1 MMNVTLDQLKAF
13 ERVVRL
19 GSFHAA
25 ALDLH
30 LTQPSVSARVKE
42 LETALNVRLFVRQ
55 GPRIRLTAEGHA
67 LIEFADRT
75 LNAASDLVERFRTR
89 DPLMGVLRLGLNE
102 SFALISATDLIE
114 RIERLYPGIRTSLF
128 VGDTGTVSRMLN
140 EQALDVAIVS
150 EARVEGHV
158 KQEYIGRNR
167 LGWFVHAGFPKT
179 REILSPSDLAPLH
192 LIISPPTAKLH
203 ATVMKWF
210 ADARVTPER
219 VSTCNSLSVTV
230 QAVVKGLGVALV
242 PIRIIQ
248 AEVEAKRVK
257 QLPVAPE
264 VPAHSVSICYQAS
277 EFGPGL
283 NTLVD
288 LIREL
293 IAHHQL
299 F

>member
-1 MMNVTLDQLKAF
+1 MNVTLDQLKAF

-42 LETALNVRLFVRQ
+42 LETALNVQLFVRQ

-75 LNAASDLVERFRTR
+75 LNAAGDLVERFRTR
-89 DPLMGVLRLGLNE
+89 DPLKGVLRLGLNE
-102 SFALISATDLIE
+102 SFALISATDLIQ
-114 RIERLYPGIRTSLF
+114 RIEKIYPALRTSLF

-140 EQALDVAIVS
+140 EQELDVAIVS

-167 LGWFVHAGFPKT
+167 MGWFAHEGFAGA
-179 REILSPSDLAPLH
+179 RDIRSPADLAALH
-192 LIISPPTAKLH
+192 LIISPPSAKLH

-210 ADARVTPER
+210 ADAKVTPER
-219 VSTCNSLSVTV
+219 ISTCNSLSITV

-248 AEVEAKRVK
+248 AEVDAHRVK
-257 QLPVAPE
+257 ALPVMPE

-277 EFGPGL
+277 EFGPAL
-283 NTLVD
+283 KTLVD

>member
-1 MMNVTLDQLKAF
+1 MNVTLDQLKAF

-42 LETALNVRLFVRQ
+42 LEATLNVQLFVRQ

-75 LNAASDLVERFRTR
+75 LNAASDLIERFRTR
-89 DPLMGVLRLGLNE
+89 DPLKGVLRLGLNE
-102 SFALISATDLIE
+102 SFALVSATDLIE
-114 RIERLYPGIRTSLF
+114 RIEKIYPALRTSLF

-140 EQALDVAIVS
+140 EQELDVAIVS
-150 EARVEGHV
+150 EAKVEEHV
-158 KQEYIGRNR
+158 KQEYIGKNR
-167 LGWFVHAGFPKT
+167 MGWFVHEGFAAA
-179 REILSPSDLAPLH
+179 REIRSPADLAALH
-192 LIISPPTAKLH
+192 LIISPPSAKLH

-210 ADARVTPER
+210 ADAKVTPER
-219 VSTCNSLSVTV
+219 ISTCNSLSITV
-230 QAVVKGLGVALV
+230 QAVVKGLGAALV
-242 PIRIIQ
+242 PIRFIQ
-248 AEVEAKRVK
+248 GEIDAHRVK
-257 QLPVAPE
+257 ALPVMPE
-264 VPAHSVSICYQAS
+264 VPAHNVSICYQAS
-277 EFGPGL
+277 EFGPAL
-283 NTLVD
+283 KTLVD

>member
-1 MMNVTLDQLKAF
+1 MNVTLDQLKAF

-30 LTQPSVSARVKE
+30 LTQPSISARVKE
-42 LETALNVRLFVRQ
+42 LETALNVQLFVRQ

-75 LNAASDLVERFRTR
+75 LNAANDLVDRFRTR
-89 DPLMGVLRLGLNE
+89 DPLKGVLRLGLNE

-114 RIERLYPGIRTSLF
+114 RIERLYPAIRTSLF

-140 EQALDVAIVS
+140 EQELDVAIVS
-150 EARVEGHV
+150 EAKVEGHV

-167 LGWFVHAGFPKT
+167 LGWFVHAGFPAT
-179 REILSPSDLAPLH
+179 REVRSPSDLAALH
-192 LIISPPTAKLH
+192 LIISPPSAKLH

-210 ADARVTPER
+210 ADAKVTPER
-219 VSTCNSLSVTV
+219 ISTCNSLSVTV

-248 AEVEAKRVK
+248 AEVDDHRVK
-257 QLPVAPE
+257 LLPVTPE

-283 NTLVD
+283 KTLVD

-293 IAHHQL
+293 IAHHGL

>member
-1 MMNVTLDQLKAF
+1 
-13 ERVVRL
+13 
-19 GSFHAA
+19 
-25 ALDLH
+25 
-30 LTQPSVSARVKE
+30 
-42 LETALNVRLFVRQ
+42 
-55 GPRIRLTAEGHA
+55 
-67 LIEFADRT
+67 
-75 LNAASDLVERFRTR
+75 
-89 DPLMGVLRLGLNE
+89 
-102 SFALISATDLIE
+102 
-114 RIERLYPGIRTSLF
+114 
-128 VGDTGTVSRMLN
+128 
-140 EQALDVAIVS
+140 
-150 EARVEGHV
+150 
-158 KQEYIGRNR
+158 
-167 LGWFVHAGFPKT
+167 
-179 REILSPSDLAPLH
+179 
-192 LIISPPTAKLH
+192 
-203 ATVMKWF
+203 
-210 ADARVTPER
+210 
-219 VSTCNSLSVTV
+219 V

>member
-1 MMNVTLDQLKAF
+1 MNVTLDQLKAF

-42 LETALNVRLFVRQ
+42 LEAALNVQLFVRQ

-67 LIEFADRT
+67 LIELADRT
-75 LNAASDLVERFRTR
+75 LNAAGDLVERFRTR
-89 DPLMGVLRLGLNE
+89 DPLKGVLRLGLNE
-102 SFALISATDLIE
+102 SFALISATDLIQ
-114 RIERLYPGIRTSLF
+114 RIEKIYPSLRTSLF

-140 EQALDVAIVS
+140 EQELDVAIVS
-150 EARVEGHV
+150 EAQVEGHV
-158 KQEYIGRNR
+158 KQEYIGKNR
-167 LGWFVHAGFPKT
+167 MGWFVHEDFPAA
-179 REILSPSDLAPLH
+179 RDIRSPADLAALH
-192 LIISPPTAKLH
+192 LIISPPSAKLH

-210 ADARVTPER
+210 ADAKVTPER
-219 VSTCNSLSVTV
+219 ISTCNSLSITV

-248 AEVEAKRVK
+248 GEIDAHRVK
-257 QLPVAPE
+257 ALPVVPE
-264 VPAHSVSICYQAS
+264 VPPHSVSICYQAS
-277 EFGPGL
+277 EFGPAL
-283 NTLVD
+283 KTLVD

>member
-1 MMNVTLDQLKAF
+1 MNVTLDQLRAF

-30 LTQPSVSARVKE
+30 LTQPSISARVKE
-42 LETALNVRLFVRQ
+42 LESALNVQLFVRQ

-75 LNAASDLVERFRTR
+75 LGTASDLVERFRTR
-89 DPLMGVLRLGLNE
+89 DPLKGVLRLGLNE
-102 SFALISATDLIE
+102 SFALISAADLIE
-114 RIERLYPGIRTSLF
+114 RIERHYPALRTSLF
-128 VGDTGTVSRMLN
+128 VGDTGTVSQMLN
-140 EQALDVAIVS
+140 DQELDVAIVS
-150 EARVEGHV
+150 EARVEEHV
-158 KQEYIGRNR
+158 KQEYIGKNR
-167 LGWFVHAGFPKT
+167 FGWFAHAGFPMT
-179 REILSPSDLAPLH
+179 REVLSPSDLVSLH
-192 LIISPPTAKLH
+192 LLVSPPTAKLH

-210 ADARVTPER
+210 ADAKVTPER
-219 VSTCNSLSVTV
+219 VSTCNSLPVTV

-248 AEVEAKRVK
+248 AEVDAHRVRL
-257 QLPVAPE
+257 LPVVPDI
-264 VPAHSVSICYQAS
+264 PAHSVSICYQAS
-277 EFGPGL
+277 EFGQGL
-283 NTLVD
+283 KTLVD